1 MDRILAGAGCL
12 AQGFRWLPRR
22 GIRGPAF
29 VPLLINVILFT
40 ALGWFAIDRF
50 GGLLDR
56 LLPDVLDWLQWLLWP
71 LFVLLL
77 IVIVVFTFTIVANLL
92 AAPFNDLLANR
103 VTSQLNGDGQPDA
116 GFSALD
122 IPRALLSELRKLFY
136 FAAWAVVLLVLTFV
150 PVIGLAG
157 PFLWMAFGCWSLA
170 IEYSDYPLGR
180 LGLSFSEQRRLLREN
195 LQETMGFGAAV
206 LGATLIPGV
215 NLAVIPAAVIGASL
229 LWHKITPENSRLPG
243 TPE

>member
-1 MDRILAGAGCL
+1 M
-12 AQGFRWLPRR
+12 
-22 GIRGPAF
+22 
-29 VPLLINVILFT
+29 PLLINTVLFT
-40 ALGWFAIDRF
+40 GLGWFAIDRF
-50 GGLLDR
+50 DDWLDR
-56 LLPDVLDWLQWLLWP
+56 LLPDRLDWLQWLLWP

-92 AAPFNDLLANR
+92 AAPFNDLLADR
-103 VTSQLNGDGQPDA
+103 VTNQLRGDGQSDA

-122 IPRALLSELRKLFY
+122 IPRALLGELRKLFY
-136 FAAWAVVLLVLTFV
+136 FAAWAVVLMVLTFV

-195 LQETMGFGAAV
+195 PQETMGFGAAV
-206 LGATLIPGV
+206 LGATLLPGV